1 MADGTR
7 GRMGRIQQLPDAIR
21 ERLDELLRAGVS
33 QRDILRRLE
42 PLLAAAGERPL
53 SAAGLNRYATRV
65 ERAGRRIREAR
76 EVADAWTAKFGE
88 SPAGEVGQHVVELL
102 RVLAFESA
110 LAHGADSNDG
120 PVDAEQLNA
129 LALAVQRLERTA
141 EIGARR
147 LRAIRREAAD
157 AAGREARRQGLSAD
171 AAGAIRAAVEGAA

>member
-1 MADGTR
+1 MPDGTR
-7 GRMGRIQQLPDAIR
+7 GRMGRVQRLPQPIKD
-21 ERLDELLRAGVS
+21 RLDELLRAGVP

-76 EVADAWTAKFGE
+76 EVADAWTAKFGAQ
-88 SPAGEVGQHVVELL
+88 PAGEVGQHVVELL
-102 RVLAFESA
+102 RVLAFEAA
-110 LAHGADSNDG
+110 LHHGDGDGG

-171 AAGAIRAAVEGAA
+171 AAAAIRAAVEGAE